1 MEKEEEVNKEEEN
14 TSYDDDDDDDCQKC
28 GSNSLVN
35 HVCLLGSQNNGTFK
49 NRQFTGKI
57 KF

>member
-14 TSYDDDDDDDCQKC
+14 TSYDDDDDCQKC